1 VRVRAP
7 RPEILV
13 RIKSVSVGYDDV
25 PVCGPATLTVR
36 SGEALAVV
44 GRNGTG
50 KSTLLRT
57 LLGLLPAISG
67 SVEVLGSPV
76 DERSVAF
83 RRGVAGVLDDDAF
96 FPALTVAEHLVLT
109 ARGHGVDDVDGTV
122 EDLLE
127 EFGLVEHAD
136 VLPTAL
142 SSGQRRRLLLA
153 AAFARPRRL
162 LVLDEPEQRLDSA
175 MRERLAER
183 LVAERR
189 AGGAVV
195 LASHDADLV
204 RAVATRGVLVGDEA
218 STTVSA
224 EEAATAIGRS

>member
-1 VRVRAP
+1 MRAP

-13 RIKSVSVGYDDV
+13 RTTSVSVGYDDV

-36 SGEALAVV
+36 SGDALAVV

-57 LLGLLPAISG
+57 ILGLLPAISG
-67 SVEVLGSPV
+67 SVEVFGAPV
-76 DERSVAF
+76 DERAVAF

-96 FPALTVAEHLVLT
+96 FPALTVAEHLALT
-109 ARGHGVDDVDGTV
+109 ARGHGVTDVDGTV
-122 EDLLE
+122 EDLLD
-127 EFGLVEHAD
+127 EFGLTDHGD

-162 LVLDEPEQRLDSA
+162 LVLDEPEQRLDTA

-204 RAVATRGVLVGDEA
+204 RTVATRGLLVGDEA
-218 STTVSA
+218 SVTVSA
-224 EEAATAIGRS
+224 ADAAAAIDRS

>member
-1 VRVRAP
+1 MRAP
-7 RPEILV
+7 RPAVLV
-13 RIKSVSVGYDDV
+13 RTTNVSVGYDDV

-36 SGEALAVV
+36 SGDALAVV

-57 LLGLLPAISG
+57 ILGLLPAISG
-67 SVEVLGSPV
+67 SVEVFGAQV
-76 DERSVAF
+76 DERAVAF

-96 FPALTVAEHLVLT
+96 FPALTVAEHLALT
-109 ARGHGVDDVDGTV
+109 ARGHGVTDVEGTV
-122 EDLLE
+122 EDLLD
-127 EFGLVEHAD
+127 EFGLTDHGD

-162 LVLDEPEQRLDSA
+162 LVLDEPEQRLDTA

-204 RAVATRGVLVGDEA
+204 RTVATRGLLVGDEA
-218 STTVSA
+218 SVTVSA
-224 EEAATAIGRS
+224 ADAAAAIDRS